1 MSDKISSVS
10 KAMMFDFDPDATTA
24 TAVSWQPM
32 ENFQNFLA
40 MFMRTIGTSTA
51 TLTINAATGSSG
63 TDSAVIA
70 TKTFTAGQ
78 PDAVGDYV
86 YLEISAEDV
95 AQKAS
100 DNSKNYTHV
109 SAVISFETNTD
120 EAAVTYVF
128 TGGRYSNGNG
138 TSDHIDS

>member
-10 KAMMFDFDPDATTA
+10 KVMMFDFDPGATTV

-32 ENFQNFLA
+32 ENFQNLLA

-51 TLTINAATGSSG
+51 TLTINAATDSSG
-63 TDSAVIA
+63 TDSAVVA
-70 TKTFTAGQ
+70 TKTFTDGQ

-86 YLEISAEDV
+86 YLEVSAEDV

-109 SAVISFETNTD
+109 SAVISVETGTD
-120 EAAVTYVF
+120 EAVVTYVF
-128 TGGRYSNGNG
+128 TGSRYTNGNG
-138 TSDHIDS
+138 TEDHVTT